1 MTEVQKYEVVKSY
14 KEFEVRAYAPFI
26 TVSTH
31 ESGNMLSA
39 GNQAFRKLAN
49 FIFGFI
55 GSQKIVFVCMSELKS
70 SFRNEIGL

>member
-31 ESGNMLSA
+31 ESGTCADTLLTLPTTYS
-39 GNQAFRKLAN
+39 
-49 FIFGFI
+49 
-55 GSQKIVFVCMSELKS
+55 V
-70 SFRNEIGL
+70 

>member
-14 KEFEVRAYAPFI
+14 KDFEVRAYSPFI

-39 GNQAFRKLAN
+39 GNQAFRKLEFHFWGQSRVKAN
-49 FIFGFI
+49 
-55 GSQKIVFVCMSELKS
+55 SHDYPSH
-70 SFRNEIGL
+70 